1 MSLSAPELI
10 REARNALMR
19 ADAACL
25 ERLAQQVP
33 SLPSPAG
40 GREWRTAIAE
50 QRTFGRFLTLTRHN
64 LRLLGRDPARPGS
77 HGLRCS

>member
-1 MSLSAPELI
+1 MSPPVPELI
-10 REARNALMR
+10 REARDALVR

-33 SLPSPAG
+33 ALPGPAG
-40 GREWRTAIAE
+40 GREWRTAMAE
-50 QRTFGRFLTLTRHN
+50 LRAFGRLLTLTRHN